1 MGCGRNLYI
10 LYTPDESDPLV
21 SFVFRGWLNTNY
33 IEKNKK
39 MKEKKR
45 RYKENEARRM
55 CTHGRGTASF
65 YKDASVV

>member
-39 MKEKKR
+39 KKNERKEEKI
-45 RYKENEARRM
+45 
-55 CTHGRGTASF
+55 
-65 YKDASVV
+65 